1 MVFTG
6 DDGQFRAGVQ
16 RRLGRR
22 RVWRRLKR
30 MGRRRRRIWRIRRR
44 EQRRRRR
51 FGKLVRRSA
60 RNEAKMLSSDAKLAE
75 LVKRLK
81 EFAASNLECVI
92 LFGSAARGDF
102 REGHSDLNVVC
113 ILRSLTVEELGRLA
127 GVVKWWCV
135 EQKEPAPLFFT
146 HEELREAADVF
157 AIEILDMKQGR
168 RVLYGEDVVAKIE
181 VPTNL
186 HRLQIERDMRTV
198 LLKLRQHY
206 LRAPGNAHEL
216 APVLRKSF
224 SSVLT
229 LLRHTVMAFEETP
242 PGDAHEIVARA
253 AALTDTDASAFDALL
268 QLRESRELH
277 GDIVAAYGAYL
288 RALEKVLHA
297 LDHHFPKREWQRVKK
312 TSS

>member
-1 MVFTG
+1 
-6 DDGQFRAGVQ
+6 
-16 RRLGRR
+16 
-22 RVWRRLKR
+22 
-30 MGRRRRRIWRIRRR
+30 
-44 EQRRRRR
+44 
-51 FGKLVRRSA
+51 
-60 RNEAKMLSSDAKLAE
+60 MLSADAKLTE

-81 EFAASNLECVI
+81 EFAATNLECVI

-135 EQKEPAPLFFT
+135 DQKEPAPLFFT
-146 HEELREAADVF
+146 HEELRQAADVF

-168 RVLYGEDVVAKIE
+168 RVLYGEDLLAAIE
-181 VPTNL
+181 VPMNL
-186 HRLQIERDMRTV
+186 HRVEIEHDLRTV

-224 SSVLT
+224 SGVLT
-229 LLRHTVMAFEETP
+229 LLRHTVMVFGETP
-242 PGDAHEIVARA
+242 PVPAHEIVARA
-253 AALTDTDASAFDALL
+253 AALTGADQHAFDALL
-268 QLRESRELH
+268 KLRESGEFH
-277 GDIVAAYGAYL
+277 GEITPVYGAYL
-288 RALEKVLHA
+288 KALEKVLHA

-312 TSS
+312 TGS